1 MLLTLLLKSS
11 PWVTILR
18 CVLSENTVLV
28 MSVNMEFVE
37 AEY

>member
-1 MLLTLLLKSS
+1 MLLTLLKSS
-11 PWVTILR
+11 LWVTILR
-18 CVLSENTVLV
+18 CVLSESAVLV

>member
-1 MLLTLLLKSS
+1 MLLTLLKASL
-11 PWVTILR
+11 WVTILR
-18 CVLSENTVLV
+18 CVLSENTLLV